1 MAAAGAIMGV
11 AGGLVGAYGAQKAGA
26 EAEQEAQFNAAVQ
39 RQEGEFAVQQATEDE
54 RRQRVQSRY
63 ALGGMRAAIGA
74 SGIQRDGSAL
84 DVLQDSASNAEMDA
98 LTIRHKGQLAKWA
111 AETNAQMSEF
121 QGAQAKEQA
130 KFAAAGQVL
139 GAGGSAAKG
148 LGGGAKAHGGPS
160 KGGYAGSDSN
170 SYGSYA

>member
-1 MAAAGAIMGV
+1 MAMAGAVMGV

-26 EAEQEAQFNAAVQ
+26 EAEQEAAYNAAVQ
-39 RQEGEFAVQQATEDE
+39 RQEGQFAVEQAAEDE

-63 ALGGMRAAIGA
+63 ALGGMRANIGA
-74 SGIQRDGSAL
+74 NGIQRDGSAL

-111 AETNAQMSEF
+111 AETNATMEEF
-121 QGAQAKEQA
+121 KGAQAKEQA

-148 LGGGAKAHGGPS
+148 FGGGGAKASGG
-160 KGGYAGSDSN
+160 KG
-170 SYGSYA
+170 